1 MLPDMGDL
9 GKILFGAALASIAMA
24 VGFKLR

>member
-1 MLPDMGDL
+1 MLPGMGDL
-9 GKILFGAALASIAMA
+9 GKILFGAALAGLAMA